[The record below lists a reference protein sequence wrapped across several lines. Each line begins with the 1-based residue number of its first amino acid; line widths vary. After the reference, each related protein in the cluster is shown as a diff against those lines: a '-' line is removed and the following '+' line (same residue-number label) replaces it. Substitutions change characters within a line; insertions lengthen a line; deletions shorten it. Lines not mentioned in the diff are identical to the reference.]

1 VGEFLRLAVD
11 RAVVVRALRTSGIVG
26 TILTAINHGS
36 ALLAGDVDGVR
47 IFRILLT
54 LLVPY
59 SVSTTSSVLAL
70 RSVARRGAPPPP

>member
-1 VGEFLRLAVD
+1 MGDFLRLAVD
-11 RAVVVRALRTSGIVG
+11 RAVVVRALRTALIVG

-36 ALLAGDVDGVR
+36 ALLAGDVDRVR
-47 IFRILLT
+47 VFRIVLT

-70 RSVARRGAPPPP
+70 RSVARRDTPPPR